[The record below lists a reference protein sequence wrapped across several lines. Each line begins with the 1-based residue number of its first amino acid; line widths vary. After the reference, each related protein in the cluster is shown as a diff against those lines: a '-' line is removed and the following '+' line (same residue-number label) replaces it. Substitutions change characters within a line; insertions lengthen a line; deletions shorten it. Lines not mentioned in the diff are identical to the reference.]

1 MPTEYPACRETD
13 NDGSNSGVGAPWI
26 KPASRSASEPETA
39 SLHQVRVANLSDVPK
54 PEIRRE
60 VIFICSGGTF
70 RGKRGQR
77 AGKVGLGSLGDPCC
91 RLRHKRDKVHIE
103 SIRWA
108 LGVWES
114 ERPVVAMKQGNACGA
129 KGPWRGRADSEGDG
143 TDWSNPITEQM
154 PSLKSDAAIGSQ
166 IPMSDECSK
175 SSTMRKP
182 DAGNPH
188 VRFEEGEGT
197 RRSLALPLIPCVPL
211 YSTSSYLSR
220 RSPAAAGRR
229 RIRATA
235 MAKFIAACEDLF

>member
-211 YSTSSYLSR
+211 YSTGPIPSLNI
-220 RSPAAAGRR
+220 PGE
-229 RIRATA
+229 
-235 MAKFIAACEDLF
+235 KH